1 MKYNTSDVLQY
12 DNFFDR
18 DDWEEIKNKTGYGS
32 NGALV
37 IHQWDEN
44 IQSINTV
51 HHSGRLILLKMR
63 SFMIT
68 F

>member
-32 NGALV
+32 NWCFGHTSV
-37 IHQWDEN
+37 
-44 IQSINTV
+44 
-51 HHSGRLILLKMR
+51 
-63 SFMIT
+63 
-68 F
+68 